1 MATFYSP
8 RTSGI
13 GNSAAYQVAGKPYL
27 TGSTLNT
34 GKVATVTFPTISRS
48 FTLVNTGSGDL
59 RIYFDNPEASPGG
72 DPTEAETQFH
82 RFTLAQDA
90 SITMNVKCAKF
101 FVKAVAETGFECVAE
116 LTHIP
121 SEDMYIL
128 TGSGI
133 NAPVFTNGL
142 E

>member
-1 MATFYSP
+1 MAYSP
-8 RTSGI
+8 RASGI

-34 GKVATVTFPTISRS
+34 GDVGTVTFPTVSRS

-59 RIYFDNPEASPGG
+59 RIYFDNPLNGS
-72 DPTEAETQFH
+72 DNTEAETQLH

-90 SITMNVKCAKF
+90 SITLNVKCTKF
-101 FVKAVAETGFECVAE
+101 YIKAVAETGFECAAE
-116 LTHIP
+116 LTHIAP
-121 SEDMYIL
+121 KEMYLL

-133 NAPVFTNGL
+133 NNPVYTDGQN
-142 E
+142 

>member
-1 MATFYSP
+1 MVYSP

-13 GNSAAYQVAGKPYL
+13 GNTAAYQVAGKPYL

-34 GKVATVTFPTISRS
+34 GDVGTITFPTITRS

-59 RIYFDNPEASPGG
+59 RIYFD
-72 DPTEAETQFH
+72 DPKAGSDDTEAETQLH

-90 SITMNVKCAKF
+90 SITMNVKCNKLYI
-101 FVKAVAETGFECVAE
+101 KAVAETGFECAAE

-121 SEDMYIL
+121 ATDMYVL

-133 NAPVFTNGL
+133 NSAVYGDGHN
-142 E
+142 

>member
-1 MATFYSP
+1 MALYSP
-8 RTSGI
+8 HASGI
-13 GNSAAYQVAGKPYL
+13 GNTAAYQVAGKPYL

-34 GKVATVTFPTISRS
+34 GDVGTITFPTITRS

-59 RIYFDNPEASPGG
+59 RIYFDNPKAGS
-72 DPTEAETQFH
+72 DPTEAETQLH

-90 SITMNVKCAKF
+90 SITMNVKCNKLF
-101 FVKAVAETGFECVAE
+101 IKAVAETGFECAAE

-121 SEDMYIL
+121 ATDMYVL

-133 NAPVFTNGL
+133 NSAVYGDGQN
-142 E
+142 